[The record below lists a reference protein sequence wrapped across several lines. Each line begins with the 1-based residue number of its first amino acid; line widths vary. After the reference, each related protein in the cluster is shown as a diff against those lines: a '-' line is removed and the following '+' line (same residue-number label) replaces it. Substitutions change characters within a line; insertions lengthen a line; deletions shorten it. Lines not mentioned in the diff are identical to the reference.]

1 MGSVWVADHLG
12 LQSQVA
18 VKFMAPAVADD
29 EVSVQRFRQEAK
41 AAAEIRSPHVVQVF
55 DHGRTEDGM
64 LYIVME
70 MLEGSSLDRRV
81 REKGPMPPVEVGIV
95 IAQACKALARAHE
108 RGIVHRD
115 IKPANVFLIDTG
127 GEMYVKLLDFGVA
140 KFSGEEAINMTA
152 AGNMVGTPA
161 FMSPEQ
167 LFHGREV
174 DHRGDL
180 WSLAVVAYY
189 ALTGR
194 RPFEGKTLGELCV
207 SIKRGTFPPPSS
219 LVPGLPVELDE
230 WFAQAFHEELGSR
243 FQTAKDMAVRF
254 ESICGMATLMGST
267 PSAVAAAPV
276 LQTFPGTSVTSHSS
290 LAVPPEPRRWP
301 VVVGAAVAV
310 AIGLGGAAILFGSST
325 SSGPS
330 STAASPADTG
340 ESSEEPVAVEEEP
353 EEPAEVDDQAG
364 DDAESGQTEPDD
376 EQSAEEEGGDEE
388 TAEDTTPDDSVEPL
402 PPASTVGAP
411 PTGGPAQVAP
421 PDGQPEDDR
430 SQRAA
435 EELGI

>member
-1 MGSVWVADHLG
+1 MGSVWLADHLR

-29 EVSVQRFRQEAK
+29 EVSIRRFQQEAK

-55 DHGRTEDGM
+55 DHGQTDDGM

-70 MLEGSSLDRRV
+70 LLEGESLDRRV
-81 REKGPMPPVEVGIV
+81 RERGPMAASEIAIV
-95 IAQACKALARAHE
+95 VTHACKALARAHE
-108 RGIVHRD
+108 RGIMHRD
-115 IKPANVFLIDTG
+115 IKPANVFLLGG
-127 GEMYVKLLDFGVA
+127 GECFVKLLDFGVA

-167 LFHGREV
+167 LFHGKEV

-207 SIKRGTFPPPSS
+207 SIKRGTFPLPSVLAGGTPP
-219 LVPGLPVELDE
+219 ELDA
-230 WFAQAFHEELGSR
+230 WFMRAFHQDLRLR
-243 FQTAKDMAVRF
+243 FQTAKGTAQAF
-254 ESICGMATLMGST
+254 EEAGGVATVMGST
-267 PSAVAAAPV
+267 PSTVAVAPV
-276 LQTFPGTSVTSHSS
+276 MQTFPGTSVTSQSG
-290 LAVPPEPRRWP
+290 LAVPPEPKRWP
-301 VVVGAAVAV
+301 AVVGAAVAV
-310 AIGLGGAAILFGSST
+310 AIGVGGAAVLFGGGSAGPAAGGAAADVADSSETAAAPNAQGAPEASVDVET
-325 SSGPS
+325 SPESEGDDPDAEGVEVTVEVEPPSEKTAEPSGPR
-330 STAASPADTG
+330 PAV
-340 ESSEEPVAVEEEP
+340 PRP
-353 EEPAEVDDQAG
+353 
-364 DDAESGQTEPDD
+364 
-376 EQSAEEEGGDEE
+376 
-388 TAEDTTPDDSVEPL
+388 
-402 PPASTVGAP
+402 GAP
-411 PTGGPAQVAP
+411 RP
-421 PDGQPEDDR
+421 PGALPVPNKGDKPDDDR

>member
-1 MGSVWVADHLG
+1 MGSVWLADHLR

-29 EVSVQRFRQEAK
+29 EVSVRRFQQEAK

-55 DHGRTEDGM
+55 DHGQTDDGM
-64 LYIVME
+64 LFIVME
-70 MLEGSSLDRRV
+70 LLEGESLDRRV
-81 REKGPMPPVEVGIV
+81 RERGPMAPSEIAIV
-95 IAQACKALARAHE
+95 VTHACKALAKAHE

-115 IKPANVFLIDTG
+115 IKPANVFLLGGG
-127 GEMYVKLLDFGVA
+127 GECFVKLLDFGVA

-167 LFHGREV
+167 LFHGKEV

-207 SIKRGTFPPPSS
+207 SIKRGSFPPPSS
-219 LVPGLPVELDE
+219 LVSGTPYEIDA
-230 WFAQAFHEELGSR
+230 WFLRAFHHDLGSR
-243 FQTAKDMAVRF
+243 FQTAKEMAQSF
-254 ESICGMATLMGST
+254 EAACGVASVMGST

-276 LQTFPGTSVTSHSS
+276 LQTFPGTSVTSQSG
-290 LAVPPEPRRWP
+290 LAVPPEPKRWP
-301 VVVGAAVAV
+301 VVVGAAIAV
-310 AIGLGGAAILFGSST
+310 ALGVGGAAILLGGAST
-325 SSGPS
+325 TPMAGEAGASSGSAPAAAEGEAPVLDEPAP
-330 STAASPADTG
+330 AASASG
-340 ESSEEPVAVEEEP
+340 A
-353 EEPAEVDDQAG
+353 
-364 DDAESGQTEPDD
+364 AESAEPDD
-376 EQSAEEEGGDEE
+376 DGVEVTVEVEPPAADE
-388 TAEDTTPDDSVEPL
+388 TAEPATPEPR
-402 PPASTVGAP
+402 PVVPRP
-411 PTGGPAQVAP
+411 VAP
-421 PDGQPEDDR
+421 PPESDATEDDR
-430 SQRAA
+430 SKRAA